1 MKKTFYISTVA
12 CCMLAL
18 TGCVQSQKR
27 VATPSSDM
35 TNPMQSAPV
44 YTGDGRSNTSDGVKT
59 VQQPG
64 YIDTSDES
72 GLALEGVT
80 RKPSMPS
87 MQYVDDRIFEYS
99 RKLEKWNELDSKSL
113 QVELSQADTEQMV
126 RCFRRLQGMLNG
138 YNALRD
144 DLLQNHNLT
153 GNGGVSATVIQDLQ
167 MQDIEFLESPCGRL
181 LSEDKQGSVSW
192 EQRQDNVGLEQLET
206 LMTRHAANHDYE
218 EVVQVWLQIPQ
229 NQKAHL
235 NPQTKLRYGNALMYL
250 HQEEQAVKIYS
261 QVIDEMSAAGSN
273 TSDLVSLRKTL
284 ADLYTA
290 SGNYKAAEE
299 QYKKISEDYTQLGRI
314 DEWSKLQ
321 VSILER
327 GGKSSPELKE
337 YSGLLRNYL
346 GFIPE
351 KDGYKVVWQADEFLL
366 NYPYSA
372 VSSNV
377 DVIKADAQKR
387 ADTWMKQFMANVDQ
401 LVADK
406 KYDEA
411 IRTIESVPLDLIDN
425 QQRDQL
431 KLKKDDLVLA
441 DAVNR
446 ETRKLAQIQDLQRK
460 WNNGMLLVKG
470 ERYDEAITL
479 FTEMLD
485 TEYGVKAE
493 DKIAEVSLL
502 AANSERRKAADLFI
516 RYTKT
521 TDRESQKKLLL
532 ECHRKLKDILV
543 KYPDVEIVDKV
554 RSNIKRVEQ
563 EMNRLDP
570 NLLRMAETDL
580 QLKSHRATDPFEDG
594 LGTGTLLPSA
604 QSPITERPLVQ

>member
-1 MKKTFYISTVA
+1 MKKTFYISTIA

-27 VATPSSDM
+27 VATPSSG
-35 TNPMQSAPV
+35 MQGPNMSAPV
-44 YTGDGRSNTSDGVKT
+44 YTGDGTTDTPGAKT

-64 YIDTSDES
+64 YLDIADES
-72 GLALEGVT
+72 GLTLEDVT
-80 RKPSMPS
+80 REQVLPS
-87 MQYVDDRIFEYS
+87 MQYVNDRIYQYS
-99 RKLEKWNELDSKSL
+99 SKLEKWKELDSKSM
-113 QVELSQADTEQMV
+113 QVDLSQDDTEQMV
-126 RCFRRLQGMLNG
+126 RCFRKLQGVLNG
-138 YNALRD
+138 YTALRE
-144 DLLQNHNLT
+144 DLLQNHNYT
-153 GNGGVSATVIQDLQ
+153 GNGGVSGTVIQDLQ
-167 MQDIEFLESPCGRL
+167 IQDIEFLESPCGKL
-181 LSEDKQGSVSW
+181 LGDSTQNSIGWGQS
-192 EQRQDNVGLEQLET
+192 QDNTGLEQLEA
-206 LMTRHAANHDYE
+206 LVKRYADNHEYE
-218 EVVQVWLQIPQ
+218 EVVQVWLQIPE
-229 NQKAHL
+229 NQKDRL
-235 NPQTKLRYGNALMYL
+235 NQQTKLRYGNALMYL
-250 HQEEQAVKIYS
+250 HQEGQAAKIYR

-273 TSDLVSLRKTL
+273 GSDLVSYRKTL

-299 QYKKISEDYTQLGRI
+299 QYNKISEAYISLGKI
-314 DEWSKLQ
+314 DDWSKLQ
-321 VSILER
+321 ISILEGSVK
-327 GGKSSPELKE
+327 GGPELKA

-377 DVIKADAQKR
+377 DIIKADSQKR
-387 ADTWMKQFMANVDQ
+387 ADGWVNRLIANVDQ
-401 LVADK
+401 LVAEK
-406 KYDEA
+406 KYDQA
-411 IRTIESVPLDLIDN
+411 IRTIDSVPLDLIDN
-425 QQRDQL
+425 QKRDQL
-431 KLKKDDLVLA
+431 RLKKDDLVLA

-446 ETRKLAQIQDLQRK
+446 ETLKLTQVQDLQRK

-470 ERYDEAITL
+470 ERYEEAITL

-485 TEYGVKAE
+485 TEYGAKAE
-493 DKIAEVSLL
+493 SKISEVALL

-516 RYTKT
+516 RFTKT
-521 TDRESQKKLLL
+521 SDQESQKKLLL

-543 KYPDVEIVDKV
+543 KYPDVEIADKV

-570 NLLRMAETDL
+570 NLLRMTENDFQFQSRQTI
-580 QLKSHRATDPFEDG
+580 DPFNSG
-594 LGTGTLLPSA
+594 LGVGTLQPSA